1 MASTRDRHA
10 ATKFAVVGCLN
21 FCVSSAVFYL
31 CFNYLPSLNALPL
44 SRAPDAAVANVLAYA
59 AGMVNSFVL
68 NRLWTFRATGSAAV
82 QAVRFALVNLSSIA
96 ASTYAVFH
104 FVDVLK
110 FPEFVVWAPLTVI
123 VMIVNYL
130 GCKHWAFA
138 PAPALPPN
146 GSGEYR

>member
-1 MASTRDRHA
+1 
-10 ATKFAVVGCLN
+10 
-21 FCVSSAVFYL
+21 
-31 CFNYLPSLNALPL
+31 
-44 SRAPDAAVANVLAYA
+44 
-59 AGMVNSFVL
+59 
-68 NRLWTFRATGSAAV
+68 
-82 QAVRFALVNLSSIA
+82 
-96 ASTYAVFH
+96 
-104 FVDVLK
+104 VDVLK